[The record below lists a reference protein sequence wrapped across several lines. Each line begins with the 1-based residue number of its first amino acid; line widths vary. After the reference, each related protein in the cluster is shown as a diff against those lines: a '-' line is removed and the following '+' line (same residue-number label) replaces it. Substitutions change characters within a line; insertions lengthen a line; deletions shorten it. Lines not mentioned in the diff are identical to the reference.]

1 MAGNPDAILLEAGN
15 GKDKVIMECV
25 YCVANMETSP
35 KDYVRNVNHLSI
47 GTMTDCNI

>member
-1 MAGNPDAILLEAGN
+1 MARNPDAVLFEAGN

-25 YCVANMETSP
+25 YCVASMETSL

-47 GTMTDCNI
+47 GIMTDCNI